1 MADEENEATR
11 LAREALENLTRLPRR
26 INQVRQPRASM
37 LERVLEAQRR
47 REQHREVVERYAHK
61 VRKYSKVLEASLAR
75 KQHARGVPWMQII
88 LQDVEI
94 GEALQYTTL
103 CKRYHEWATKSDL
116 ADMWFELQRMWT
128 IGLVRTG
135 DRRVIGHGTGS
146 VAWLT
151 AEAAEWQQVARRN
164 RLWRFQKAQ
173 IVTLWKKADDLD
185 NSELL
190 PLWLAH
196 AYPLVAWQRAS
207 PWARLPAG
215 YDEADDLWIPA
226 RLREHTL
233 LQAPRRRSDR
243 TID

>member
-1 MADEENEATR
+1 
-11 LAREALENLTRLPRR
+11 
-26 INQVRQPRASM
+26 
-37 LERVLEAQRR
+37 
-47 REQHREVVERYAHK
+47 
-61 VRKYSKVLEASLAR
+61 
-75 KQHARGVPWMQII
+75 MQII

-94 GEALQYTTL
+94 GEALRYTTL
-103 CKRYHEWATKSDL
+103 CKRYREWATEPDFAHL
-116 ADMWFELQRMWT
+116 WYELQHMWK

-135 DRRVIGHGTGS
+135 DRRAMGHGTGS

-151 AEAAEWQQVARRN
+151 AEAAEWQDVARRN
-164 RLWRFQKAQ
+164 RLWRFHKAQ

-215 YDEADDLWIPA
+215 CDEADDLWVPA
-226 RLREHTL
+226 RLREHAL

>member
-1 MADEENEATR
+1 
-11 LAREALENLTRLPRR
+11 
-26 INQVRQPRASM
+26 
-37 LERVLEAQRR
+37 
-47 REQHREVVERYAHK
+47 
-61 VRKYSKVLEASLAR
+61 
-75 KQHARGVPWMQII
+75 
-88 LQDVEI
+88 
-94 GEALQYTTL
+94 
-103 CKRYHEWATKSDL
+103 
-116 ADMWFELQRMWT
+116 MWFELQNMWT

-151 AEAAEWQQVARRN
+151 AEAAEWQEVARRN

-173 IVTLWKKADDLD
+173 IVVQWKKADDLD

-190 PLWLAH
+190 PRWLAH

-215 YDEADDLWIPA
+215 YDEADDLWVPP
-226 RLREHTL
+226 RLGEHAL

>member
-1 MADEENEATR
+1 MADEENEAAR

-26 INQVRQPRASM
+26 INRVRQPRASM

-47 REQHREVVERYAHK
+47 RERHHEAVERKAHK

-75 KQHARGVPWMQII
+75 EQHARGVPWMQII
-88 LQDVEI
+88 LRDVEI
-94 GEALQYTTL
+94 GEASRYTEL
-103 CKRYHEWATKSDL
+103 CERYRDWATKSDISDL
-116 ADMWFELQRMWT
+116 WYELQRMWKL
-128 IGLVRTG
+128 GLVHTKKLPAAQGPRAPE
-135 DRRVIGHGTGS
+135 
-146 VAWLT
+146 AWLT
-151 AEAAEWQQVARRN
+151 AEAAEWQEVARRN

-173 IVTLWKKADDLD
+173 IITLWKKADDLD

-215 YDEADDLWIPA
+215 YDEADELWIPP
-226 RLREHTL
+226 RLREHAL